1 MKGKIMKIAS
11 VEKHKNNEVKKANE
25 LIKAKGVLSENAS
38 KMLTMLI
45 SMIRVDDSEF
55 QEYALNIKDFLKSIN
70 SSSHNTKAIKQ
81 TAEELMHNPFWI
93 DGKLFNWCSM
103 VDIEKIDGYIVFDI
117 HKYLKP
123 YLLKLQENFTTYNI
137 VNILSLKGDYTPRL
151 YEYFLMEFNR
161 YKDIYRKKYN
171 KTPKSY
177 TFEIEID
184 WLRDTLKIPDSY
196 RYNNIKTQI
205 IEVAKKQLKEK
216 TNIKFDYKED
226 TIGRK
231 VVRLIIKVENNDK
244 GSNDYLSDLQSF
256 IRYVRENLVNKDI
269 WKGQNMILSVDAN
282 GRIYDKLTAR
292 EYDNHNAQ
300 IVWETWYS
308 LAKENKLSII
318 NSDL

>member
-1 MKGKIMKIAS
+1 MN
-11 VEKHKNNEVKKANE
+11 VVNVQKHRNNEVKKANE
-25 LIKAKGVLSENAS
+25 LIKAKGVLSENAN
-38 KMLTMLI
+38 KMLAMLI

-55 QEYALNIKDFLKSIN
+55 QEYALNIKDFLNSIN
-70 SSSHNTKAIKQ
+70 SSSNNTQAIKQ
-81 TAEELMHNPFWI
+81 IAEELMHNPFWV
-93 DGKLFNWCSM
+93 DGKLFNWCSY
-103 VDIEKIDGYIVFDI
+103 VDIKKIDGYIVFDI

-151 YEYFLMEFNR
+151 YEYFLMRFNR
-161 YKDIYRKKYN
+161 YKAEYKKKYN

-196 RYNNIKTQI
+196 KYADIRRRI
-205 IEVAKKQLKEK
+205 IDKAKKQLKEK

-226 TIGRK
+226 KIGRK

-244 GSNDYLSDLQSF
+244 GSNDYLSDLQNF
-256 IRYVRENLVNKDI
+256 IRYVRKNLINKDI
-269 WKGQNMILSVDAN
+269 WKGQGMVLSVDMK
-282 GRIYDKLTAR
+282 GRIYNKMNGK
-292 EYDNHNAQ
+292 EYDNDNAQ
-300 IVWETWYS
+300 IVWQTWYE